1 LELLTG
7 FLLPIM
13 FLSQRDVTRTAI
25 FFSLTCCLLVVSF
38 IDIDTM
44 ELPDFLT
51 IGLAGVGLIVS
62 LIFPK
67 IHGTTNFSVSAYR
80 SVFGLLCGTGIL
92 FWIGVLGEW
101 IFKKEAIGLGD
112 IKLIGAIG
120 TFCGTKGCIYAI
132 FGGSAAGTLFILPPL
147 LWRLFFFQEKEPS
160 HLHPSL
166 CPFPKPW
173 DNPVYPLR

>member
-1 LELLTG
+1 
-7 FLLPIM
+7 M
-13 FLSQRDVTRTAI
+13 FLSQKDAMRTAI
-25 FFSLTCCLLVVSF
+25 FFFLTCCLLVVSF

-67 IHGTTNFSVSAYR
+67 IHGTTNIFVSAHR

-92 FWIGVLGEW
+92 FWIGALGEW
-101 IFKKEAIGLGD
+101 IFKKEAIGFGD

-120 TFCGTKGCIYAI
+120 TFCGVRGCLYAI
-132 FGGSAAGTLFILPPL
+132 FGGSAMGTLFILLFL
-147 LWRLFFFQEKEPS
+147 LWRLFFPKKKSHPISILPFAPFLSLGTILFILLEKF
-160 HLHPSL
+160 SL
-166 CPFPKPW
+166 
-173 DNPVYPLR
+173 LL